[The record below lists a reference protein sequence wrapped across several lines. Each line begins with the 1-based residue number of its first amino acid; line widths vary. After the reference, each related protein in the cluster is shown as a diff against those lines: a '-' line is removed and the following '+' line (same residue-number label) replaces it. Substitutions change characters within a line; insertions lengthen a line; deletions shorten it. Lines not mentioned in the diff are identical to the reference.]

1 MTVTSKVRLYD
12 LAKELKQDTKRLIEE
27 VRREGVDV
35 SVPSNSVSKELA
47 DKIRN
52 RYFPKKEA
60 AAPRKVVVVKKARPV
75 VVEEAPVV
83 EEAEA
88 EVAPQPI
95 EAVEAAQAAPIE
107 QPDTARPVVV
117 RPQVRKLTPATRAEH
132 PAAAAE
138 APAPVQE
145 PVAQEAQPIEQAPA
159 EVSSMPE
166 VVASAPAEQMA
177 EVTPPAPPVRAVPPP
192 PPVPSRQVR
201 VLRPTAAALNAGV
214 KVGERAPAPV
224 PPPPPPIS
232 PRERRE
238 RQERAGQGG
247 ERGGEQRT
255 ERPDRNSS
263 RAPVARAERAGTPG
277 ETATP
282 QITYIPSPSDG
293 RGRRPG
299 RGGRS
304 TARGGKSHEG
314 GRGGRFDRD
323 YIPPPKAL
331 SLEDRIAGRL
341 SMDVA
346 TIAGELKTVRIVE
359 GSTVKEFAE
368 KLGIK
373 PKDIVTL
380 LLQRGVFAT
389 INQPLNDDVAIDLA
403 HRFGYEVTFVPFEE
417 MVAEEEFEDLIATD
431 ADDVELPRA
440 PVVTIMGHVD
450 HGKTSLL
457 DAIRTTDVAAGEAG
471 GITQHIGAYS
481 VQVPSPDN
489 PAETR
494 RVVFLDTPGHEAF
507 TMMRARGAKA
517 TDVVVLV
524 VAADDG
530 VMPQTVEAVEHSRAA
545 GVPII
550 VAINKIDRPDAN
562 PDRVKQGLANLGL
575 QPVEWGG
582 ETEMV
587 QVSAKKRE
595 NLDTLLETILLTTDI
610 LNLKASP
617 TRLASGVV
625 LEAKLDRGRGSVA
638 TVLVQQ
644 GTLRAHD
651 PFIVGQIFGKV
662 RAMFD
667 DRGNSITEAGPATP
681 VEVLGLQGVPQAGES
696 FQVVADITKAQSIS
710 HHRQM
715 LTRQNTLLQ
724 STKRGI
730 EALGETEIK
739 ELLVVIKADVQGSVE
754 VLRSTLQ
761 KLSTERVKVKV
772 IRSGVGA
779 ITESDVLLASA
790 TQAGA
795 SSTAVVIIGFNVR
808 PEVRAADL
816 AKQEHVDIRLHS
828 IIYKVEEEIRAAM
841 IGMLEAIEK
850 EKILG
855 KAEIREVF
863 RVPRAGTIAGCMVID
878 GIIRRNSRARL
889 IRDGVV
895 SWEGGI
901 ASLRRFKEDAS
912 EVREGFECGIG
923 LENFNDIKVGD
934 QIEAYVIEKVAAT
947 EL

>member
-35 SVPSNSVSKELA
+35 SVPSNSISKELA

-60 AAPRKVVVVKKARPV
+60 SAPRTVKVVKRARPV
-75 VVEEAPVV
+75 AEEAPAVEDEAAESAPPVV
-83 EEAEA
+83 VAEEAA
-88 EVAPQPI
+88 
-95 EAVEAAQAAPIE
+95 E
-107 QPDTARPVVV
+107 QPAPVEQPGIPKPPVVV
-117 RPQVRKLTPATRAEH
+117 RQVRKLTPAARAEH
-132 PAAAAE
+132 PTAAAAGAT
-138 APAPVQE
+138 APAQEPVQE
-145 PVAQEAQPIEQAPA
+145 AELTAPETA
-159 EVSSMPE
+159 DLSSMPD
-166 VVASAPAEQMA
+166 VAA
-177 EVTPPAPPVRAVPPP
+177 PPAPPAEETLEATPAEIPDRVAPPLP
-192 PPVPSRQVR
+192 APSRQVR

-224 PPPPPPIS
+224 VVPQPAPVT

-238 RQERAGQGG
+238 RQERN
-247 ERGGEQRT
+247 ERGSERT
-255 ERPDRNSS
+255 ERNDRNDRNS

-299 RGGRS
+299 RGGRN
-304 TARGGKSHEG
+304 TTRGGKSHEG

-341 SMDVA
+341 GTTDVA
-346 TIAGELKTVRIVE
+346 TIPGELKPVRIVE

-373 PKDIVTL
+373 PKDVVTL

-389 INQPLNDDVAIDLA
+389 INQPLNDDVAVDLA

-417 MVAEEEFEDLIATD
+417 MVAEEEFEELIATD
-431 ADDVELPRA
+431 SDDVELPRA
-440 PVVTIMGHVD
+440 PVVTVMGHVD

-457 DAIRTTDVAAGEAG
+457 DAIRATDVAAGEAG

-481 VQVPSPDN
+481 VQVPAPDN
-489 PAETR
+489 PGETR

-530 VMPQTVEAVEHSRAA
+530 VMPQTIEAIEHSRAA

-562 PDRVKQGLANLGL
+562 PDRVRQELANQGL
-575 QPVEWGG
+575 QPIEWGG
-582 ETEMV
+582 EIEMV
-587 QVSAKKRE
+587 PVSAKKRE
-595 NLDTLLETILLTTDI
+595 NLETLLETILLTADI

-667 DRGNSITEAGPATP
+667 DRGNAITEAGPATP

-730 EALGETEIK
+730 EALGQTEVK

-754 VLRSTLQ
+754 VLKSTLQ
-761 KLSTERVKVKV
+761 KLSTEQVKVKV

-790 TQAGA
+790 TQAGSA
-795 SSTAVVIIGFNVR
+795 STAVVILGFNVR
-808 PEVRAADL
+808 PETRAADL
-816 AKQEHVDIRLHS
+816 AKQESVDIRLHS

-863 RVPRAGTIAGCMVID
+863 RVPKAGTVAGCMVID
-878 GIIRRNSRARL
+878 GTIRRNARARL

-901 ASLRRFKEDAS
+901 ASLRRFKDDAS

-934 QIEAYVIEKVAAT
+934 QIEAFIIEKVAAT

>member
-35 SVPSNSVSKELA
+35 SVPSNSISKELA

-52 RYFPKKEA
+52 RYFPKKEQS
-60 AAPRKVVVVKKARPV
+60 APRRVVVVKKARPT
-75 VVEEAPVV
+75 VEEAAAAAV
-83 EEAEA
+83 EE
-88 EVAPQPI
+88 
-95 EAVEAAQAAPIE
+95 EAVAQEEPQTDTEPVAAPEQPAPIE
-107 QPDTARPVVV
+107 QPGTPRPAIVV
-117 RPQVRKLTPATRAEH
+117 RPQVRKLSPAARAEH
-132 PAAAAE
+132 PAAVATSAAPL
-138 APAPVQE
+138 APAPETAPEVESPE
-145 PVAQEAQPIEQAPA
+145 PEPIEL
-159 EVSSMPE
+159 ESMPE
-166 VVASAPAEQMA
+166 EVAAPPAPAEQMA
-177 EVTPPAPPVRAVPPP
+177 EATPAATTVPQDRIPAPPAA
-192 PPVPSRQVR
+192 PSRQVR

-224 PPPPPPIS
+224 VVPPPAPVVS

-238 RQERAGQGG
+238 RQERGN
-247 ERGGEQRT
+247 
-255 ERPDRNSS
+255 DRNNS

-299 RGGRS
+299 RGGRN
-304 TARGGKSHEG
+304 TTRGGKAHEG

-341 SMDVA
+341 SGDVA
-346 TIAGELKTVRIVE
+346 TIAGELKPVRIVE

-431 ADDVELPRA
+431 TDDVELPRA
-440 PVVTIMGHVD
+440 PVVTVMGHVD

-530 VMPQTVEAVEHSRAA
+530 VMPQTVEAIEHSRAA
-545 GVPII
+545 GVPIV

-562 PDRVKQGLANLGL
+562 PDRVRQELANQGL

-582 ETEMV
+582 DIEMV
-587 QVSAKKRE
+587 PVSAKKRE
-595 NLDTLLETILLTTDI
+595 NLETLLETILLTTDI
-610 LNLKASP
+610 LDLKASP

-644 GTLRAHD
+644 GTLRVHD

-667 DRGNSITEAGPATP
+667 DRGNAITEAGPATP

-724 STKRGI
+724 TTKRGI
-730 EALGETEIK
+730 EALGQTEVK

-754 VLRSTLQ
+754 VLKSTLQ
-761 KLSTERVKVKV
+761 KLSTEQVKVKV

-790 TQAGA
+790 TQAGSA
-795 SSTAVVIIGFNVR
+795 STAVVILGFNVR
-808 PEVRAADL
+808 PETRAADL
-816 AKQEHVDIRLHS
+816 AKQESVDIRLHS

-863 RVPRAGTIAGCMVID
+863 RVPKAGTVAGCMVID
-878 GIIRRNSRARL
+878 GTIRRNARARL

-901 ASLRRFKEDAS
+901 ASLRRFKDDAS

-934 QIEAYVIEKVAAT
+934 QIEAFIIEKVAAT